1 MDGAT
6 VGGVGSRA
14 GQAPEWRWALPR
26 IGALFVAT
34 RLFVIAI
41 AILAEAT
48 QAAPPATLRW
58 TDAPILASLTSWD
71 SRYYLGIAGSGYHA
85 APVFGPYVDYAFF
98 PLYAILV
105 RIGSLLTL
113 GNIDL
118 AGVLVANAAFG
129 GALVALYALSIR
141 HLSRDQAIWS
151 LIFLSLAPGA
161 VAFAMAYTE
170 GLFLLVAVGAF
181 LAAERHRPAAMG
193 VLFALAALTRPPG
206 ILLGL
211 PLLVLVLRD
220 PGMRARRA
228 WAWLILGP
236 VALLLFSAWLGG
248 VTGDP
253 LAWLHGQALWST
265 SVRIVP
271 GPSGVTG
278 VPAALPQVAS
288 PEAYFAFT
296 LWLGSLLFHMFL
308 FVYFRPDRMPAAYWL
323 VALLPYAGV
332 VGVGR
337 LLTSSPRYLAIAWPF
352 DWTLARRRARWVRVV
367 VPTVFLVLQGCCA
380 WLTFTWTIHP

>member
-1 MDGAT
+1 
-6 VGGVGSRA
+6 
-14 GQAPEWRWALPR
+14 
-26 IGALFVAT
+26 VAT
-34 RLFVIAI
+34 RLFIIAI
-41 AILAEAT
+41 AMVAEAT
-48 QAAPPATLRW
+48 QGAPPAGIRW
-58 TDAPILASLTSWD
+58 TDTPLLSSLTSWD

-85 APVFGPYVDYAFF
+85 APVFGPYVDFAFF
-98 PLYAILV
+98 PLFPILV

-141 HLSRDQAIWS
+141 HMSRDQAIWS

-170 GLFLLVAVGAF
+170 GLFLLFAVGAF
-181 LAAERHRPAAMG
+181 LAAERNRAAAMG

-220 PGMRARRA
+220 PGLRARRA

-236 VALLLFSAWLGG
+236 IALAAFSAYLGG

-253 LAWLHGQALWST
+253 LAWLHAQGVWST
-265 SVRIVP
+265 FVRIVST
-271 GPSGVTG
+271 GSGVTG
-278 VPAALPQVAS
+278 APGAAPQVAALES
-288 PEAYFAFT
+288 YVAFG
-296 LWLGSLLFHMFL
+296 LWFGSLLFYMFL
-308 FVYFRPDRMPAAYWL
+308 FVFFRPDRMPAEYWL
-323 VALLPYAGV
+323 VALLPY
-332 VGVGR
+332 VGLAVSGR
-337 LLTSSPRYLAIAWPF
+337 PLLSATRFLAVAWPF

-367 VPTVFLVLQGCCA
+367 VPVVFVVLQGVCA
-380 WLTFTWTIHP
+380 WCAFTWKIHP